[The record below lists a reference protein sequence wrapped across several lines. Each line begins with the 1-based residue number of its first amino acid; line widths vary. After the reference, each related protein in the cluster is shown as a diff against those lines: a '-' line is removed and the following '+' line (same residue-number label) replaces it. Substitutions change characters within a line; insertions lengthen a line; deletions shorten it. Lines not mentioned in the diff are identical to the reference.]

1 MITVLFIST
10 FQEYLA
16 AVAVVQQGQSDAGP
30 VIRILADHVGD
41 DNWHEVALLSVAYMG
56 LIQQRDETAAELVLS
71 LCKCGKGNPGE
82 AIVLAGEAAAD
93 AWPGGITNKAKE
105 EIVSVLLKTMNDK
118 SHVAPEVRAA
128 AGNVLSRLG
137 DPRFHG

>member
-1 MITVLFIST
+1 MEAIYQERGVADPEGAARQMLFDVREHAGLLLARGPSDYGFIHLT

-56 LIQQRDETAAELVLS
+56 LIQQRDETAAELVL
-71 LCKCGKGNPGE
+71 
-82 AIVLAGEAAAD
+82 
-93 AWPGGITNKAKE
+93 
-105 EIVSVLLKTMNDK
+105 
-118 SHVAPEVRAA
+118 
-128 AGNVLSRLG
+128 
-137 DPRFHG
+137 